1 MMKDHISDKAPW
13 FVAKS
18 YGYGAGL
25 PIAWQGWMLMMLY
38 VGAVA
43 GMGLL
48 SKMPHTSARIAAFV
62 LLLIITA
69 AFIAVCRQRT
79 QGGWKWRWGS
89 KA

>member
-1 MMKDHISDKAPW
+1 MIDHITDKAPW
-13 FVAKS
+13 FAAKS

-38 VGAVA
+38 VAALTGI
-43 GMGLL
+43 GLL
-48 SKMPHTSARIAAFV
+48 SKIPHTLARVGTFM

-69 AFIAVCRQRT
+69 IFIAVCRQRT
-79 QGGWKWRWGS
+79 QGGWKWRWGR